1 MHTRSSLIARRAA
14 SVTAIL
20 LLVAACSKK
29 SDDAART
36 DSAAASNAGTM
47 QAGPSVPS
55 PNPAMIDSGKAAPA
69 AAATENPAAAAAPTS
84 GAMLDPNSATK
95 EQLVAVPG
103 MTAAAADALIAGR
116 PYQDMLAV
124 DKALSSLSADA
135 RKRVYAKLWKPIDLN
150 TAKGGEILL
159 IPGVGKR
166 MQHEFE
172 EYRPYKSIETFRR
185 EIGKYV
191 DKAEVA
197 RLEQY
202 VSIPK

>member
-1 MHTRSSLIARRAA
+1 MHTRSPLIVRRAA
-14 SVTAIL
+14 GAIAVL
-20 LLVAACSKK
+20 LTVAACTSK
-29 SDDAART
+29 SNDAART
-36 DSAAASNAGTM
+36 DSAAGTAGTM

-55 PNPAMIDSGKAAPA
+55 PNPAMVDSGKAAPA
-69 AAATENPAAAAAPTS
+69 AATAGTAAATS

-103 MTAAAADALIAGR
+103 MTAAAANALIAGR

-124 DKALSSLSADA
+124 DKALSSLGADA
-135 RKRVYAKLWKPIDLN
+135 RKQVYAKVWKPIDLN
-150 TAKGGEILL
+150 TAKGEEILL

-172 EYRPYKSIETFRR
+172 EYRPYKNIEQFRR

-202 VSIPK
+202 VTIR